1 MLNTLLFIGG
11 LGAWEIALIMLVIL
25 VFFGAKRIPELA
37 RGVGRGIR
45 EFKDATNEVRSSIE
59 SESNKEDV
67 SKTNTTKKE
76 TQV

>member
-11 LGAWEIALIMLVIL
+11 LGAWEIALIMLIVL

-45 EFKDATNEVRSSIE
+45 EFKDATSEVRNSIE
-59 SESNKEDV
+59 SESKKEDV
-67 SKTNTTKKE
+67 STKKE
-76 TQV
+76 A

>member
-11 LGAWEIALIMLVIL
+11 LGAWEIALIMLIVL

-45 EFKDATNEVRSSIE
+45 EFKDATNEVRSSIDAE
-59 SESNKEDV
+59 SKKEDT
-67 SKTNTTKKE
+67 SSTKKE
-76 TQV
+76 A